1 LSATL
6 ADWGAVVL
14 AGGLGTRIRHLHP
27 DVPKPMIPVC
37 GRPFI
42 EWVARYLHNQG
53 LRKIVL
59 STGHLSEVVARHFES
74 QPVPDMR
81 ITCVSEPEPLGT
93 AGGFLNAA
101 HKSGLHPTGWLVLN
115 GDSLVFAELSQVTV
129 LIGSKNADG
138 VFVGARVP
146 DAARF
151 GTLETNP
158 EGRLLGFAEKRSGA
172 GVINAGI
179 YLFKQEL
186 MDQFPSERPLSFEKD
201 IFPRW
206 LVGGRHFQVIEAAPP
221 FLDIGTP
228 ESLALAE
235 DFIHENQRWFR

>member
-1 LSATL
+1 MNATL
-6 ADWGAVVL
+6 GDWAAVVL

-42 EWVARYLHNQG
+42 EWVARYLRNQG
-53 LRKIVL
+53 LTEIVL
-59 STGHLSEVVARHFES
+59 SSGHLSEVVDRHFRA
-74 QPVPDMR
+74 QPVPQTR
-81 ITCVSEPEPLGT
+81 ILCVPESEPLGT

-101 HKSGLHPTGWLVLN
+101 HKSGLHPKGWLVLN
-115 GDSLVFAELSQVTV
+115 GDSLVFAELAQATA
-129 LIGSKNADG
+129 LISSKNADG
-138 VFVGARVP
+138 VFVGTRVP

-151 GTLETNP
+151 GTLDTNS
-158 EGRLLGFAEKRSGA
+158 EGKLLGFAEKRPGA
-172 GVINAGI
+172 GVINAGV

-186 MDQFPSERPLSFEKD
+186 MEQFPPERPLSFEKD
-201 IFPRW
+201 VFPRW
-206 LVGGRHFQVIEAAPP
+206 LAGGRRFQVIEAAPP

-235 DFIHENQRWFR
+235 DFISENQRWFG